1 MICKRESQTAIT
13 LRTERERMSNKKKPV
28 VTRNFMKNLSRGA
41 VKSVPLG
48 GALLEQVIYGTL
60 DGEAAKE
67 ETEKL
72 HSALSQ
78 IAEKLQGQDVNF
90 GDIISELRKQAAFR
104 EEIRAELNKHHAV
117 LKDPDNAAI
126 SDELEYPL
134 ERMIVHNLPYSP
146 SGR

>member
-1 MICKRESQTAIT
+1 
-13 LRTERERMSNKKKPV
+13 MSEKMKPI

-48 GALLEQVIYGTL
+48 GVLLEQVIYGTL

-78 IAEKLQGQDVNF
+78 ISEKLQGQDVNF
-90 GDIISELRKQAAFR
+90 GDIINKLKKTSAFR
-104 EEIRAELNKHHAV
+104 EELAKEIARKLGDLPIFVALCREPSQHVIARHEGPRQSRA
-117 LKDPDNAAI
+117 
-126 SDELEYPL
+126 
-134 ERMIVHNLPYSP
+134 
-146 SGR
+146 

>member
-1 MICKRESQTAIT
+1 
-13 LRTERERMSNKKKPV
+13 MSEKKKPI

-67 ETEKL
+67 EAEKL

-78 IAEKLQGQDVNF
+78 IAEKLQGRDVRF

-104 EEIRAELNKHHAV
+104 EELAKEIARKLG
-117 LKDPDNAAI
+117 D
-126 SDELEYPL
+126 
-134 ERMIVHNLPYSP
+134 LPIFVALCREP
-146 SGR
+146 SQHVIARPEGPRQSLA